1 MIKMNEEN
9 RLIIKQLNKFGK
21 VLETSE
27 LLEMIE
33 KFELSLK
40 CANEMLEIQG
50 RDGNYNYDSYMLG
63 MYNGME
69 YIISLFEH
77 REPNYRN
84 GKEIEFLSDKQ
95 LQNNWNELKKFIEK
109 ELDRLVRECSQIY
122 EDSLGKTRLVNEDI
136 YNEVKNISNKM
147 QELEGNNE

>member
-1 MIKMNEEN
+1 MIKMNEEK
-9 RLIIKQLNKFGK
+9 IKQ
-21 VLETSE
+21 
-27 LLEMIE
+27 
-33 KFELSLK
+33 FELSLK

-84 GKEIEFLSDKQ
+84 GKEIEFLNDKQ
-95 LQNNWNELKKFIEK
+95 LQNNWNELKKYISAEWYCF
-109 ELDRLVRECSQIY
+109 D
-122 EDSLGKTRLVNEDI
+122 NESVEF
-136 YNEVKNISNKM
+136 EVARKIMKKA
-147 QELEGNNE
+147 QELEQGKDE

>member
-9 RLIIKQLNKFGK
+9 RLIIKQLNKFGR

-33 KFELSLK
+33 QFELSLK
-40 CANEMLEIQG
+40 SANEMLEIQG
-50 RDGNYNYDSYMLG
+50 RDGNYNYDNYMLG

-69 YIISLFEH
+69 YIISLCEH

-84 GKEIEFLSDKQ
+84 GKEIEFLNDKQ
-95 LQNNWNELKKFIEK
+95 LQNNWNELKKKLERRINSYEERK
-109 ELDRLVRECSQIY
+109 KLGEGYELTEVMEF
-122 EDSLGKTRLVNEDI
+122 SLACAKRVLKD
-136 YNEVKNISNKM
+136 M
-147 QELEGNNE
+147 QELEQGKDENN